1 MEKLVHDQHELY
13 RILTEKSFAGIYVV
27 QGGVLLYLNK
37 SAASYAGYTPDELVG
52 RRPSDLVHPEDLENV
67 RENARGMISGK
78 KTSPSEFRILTKDGR
93 IRWIMETISPIT
105 WEEKPAILGNSMD
118 ITERKTF
125 EETLRDRQ
133 ERFRILFEGAH
144 DAIFMMEDYRY
155 IDCNQKALEMFQCK
169 REEILGQTPAR
180 VSTPLQADGGSS
192 IQKAI
197 EMMNGALMG
206 EPQRFEWR
214 HCRYDGM
221 PFESEVILNRLEL
234 SRKHLLVATVRDIS
248 YRKRAEEDLKQS
260 EDRYR
265 TIIENIGDGYYE
277 VDLKGNILFF
287 NDAAQ
292 RITGIPR
299 TEIEGTNFASYAAAE
314 DAAMIFGFFHQ
325 VYLTGTPLRGISWR
339 AVRPDGRD
347 QHVEVSVSLIR
358 DAAGKPTGF
367 RGIMHDVTER
377 RKSEEAIQRM
387 AYHDVL
393 TGLPNRML
401 FFDRFSQVLAH
412 ARRNEE
418 KFAVVMMDLDKFKEI
433 NDRLGHNAG
442 DQLLCGVASRLAS
455 QMREGDTLARF
466 GGDEFMLL
474 MPGVKQIEDLESL
487 GQKILQAFETPFSVS
502 CEALTVRA
510 SIGFAVFPHDGS
522 DRDVLFQRADLAMY
536 RAKAAGGNRWMR

>member
-1 MEKLVHDQHELY
+1 
-13 RILTEKSFAGIYVV
+13 
-27 QGGVLLYLNK
+27 
-37 SAASYAGYTPDELVG
+37 
-52 RRPSDLVHPEDLENV
+52 
-67 RENARGMISGK
+67 
-78 KTSPSEFRILTKDGR
+78 
-93 IRWIMETISPIT
+93 
-105 WEEKPAILGNSMD
+105 
-118 ITERKTF
+118 
-125 EETLRDRQ
+125 
-133 ERFRILFEGAH
+133 
-144 DAIFMMEDYRY
+144 
-155 IDCNQKALEMFQCK
+155 
-169 REEILGQTPAR
+169 
-180 VSTPLQADGGSS
+180 
-192 IQKAI
+192 
-197 EMMNGALMG
+197 
-206 EPQRFEWR
+206 
-214 HCRYDGM
+214 
-221 PFESEVILNRLEL
+221 
-234 SRKHLLVATVRDIS
+234 VRDIS

-299 TEIEGTNFASYAAAE
+299 TEIEGTNFAAYAAAE

-367 RGIMHDVTER
+367 RGIMHDITER

-418 KFAVVMMDLDKFKEI
+418 QFAVVMMDLDKFKEI
-433 NDRLGHNAG
+433 NDRLGHNVG

-466 GGDEFMLL
+466 GGDEFLLL